1 MEHEEEG
8 ETKRKARNIHRC
20 NKKKWISIYIMT
32 VIRHKKIIFAKQ
44 KKTLKSKKKIIESKL

>member
-20 NKKKWISIYIMT
+20 NKKKMNKHLYNDSNKT
-32 VIRHKKIIFAKQ
+32 Q
-44 KKTLKSKKKIIESKL
+44 KNNLC